1 MILITVVIARFLLQY
16 IRYTVFP
23 QKGSMTLLLLEKEK
37 YFSQYKVKQG
47 FVLAHAMYLK
57 RNCVIDIRKF
67 PVSKPLRNKFCV
79 KIFRN
84 YKEKR
89 RDY

>member
-1 MILITVVIARFLLQY
+1 
-16 IRYTVFP
+16 
-23 QKGSMTLLLLEKEK
+23 MTLILLEKEK
-37 YFSQYKVKQG
+37 YLSQYKVKQG

-79 KIFRN
+79 KVFKTTKKMKIL
-84 YKEKR
+84 
-89 RDY
+89 